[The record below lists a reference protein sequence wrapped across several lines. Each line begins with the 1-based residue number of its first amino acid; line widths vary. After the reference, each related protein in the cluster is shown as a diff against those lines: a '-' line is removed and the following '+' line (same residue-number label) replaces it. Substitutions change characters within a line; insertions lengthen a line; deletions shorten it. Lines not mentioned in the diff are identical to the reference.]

1 MPVPNGPMTASGGL
15 NAATFEPH
23 TGSDFRVA
31 RPDIADAAEDDVASI
46 RLVEVLRHP
55 AQAGAPRADPFTLEF
70 TGPPPALEQ
79 RIHALDHPILG
90 ELDLFLVPIGL
101 DPDGRVRYEAVF
113 N

>member
-1 MPVPNGPMTASGGL
+1 MPGCTVSAEGALS
-15 NAATFEPH
+15 AATFEPH
-23 TGSDFRVA
+23 TGSEFRVA
-31 RPDIADAAEDDVASI
+31 RPDVADAREEDVASI

-90 ELDLFLVPIGL
+90 ALELFLVPIGL

>member
-1 MPVPNGPMTASGGL
+1 M

-23 TGSDFRVA
+23 TGTEFKVASPDVEDSD
-31 RPDIADAAEDDVASI
+31 DAVMSI
-46 RLVEVLRHP
+46 RLMDVIRRP
-55 AQAGAPRADPFTLEF
+55 AEPGSPRADPFNLEF
-70 TGPPPALEQ
+70 TGPPPVLEQ

-90 ELDLFLVPIGL
+90 ALELFLVPIGL

>member
-1 MPVPNGPMTASGGL
+1 MSEAGALS
-15 NAATFEPH
+15 AAIFEPH
-23 TGSDFRVA
+23 TGSEFRVA
-31 RPDIADAAEDDVASI
+31 LPDVADAPEHDAASI

-55 AQAGAPRADPFTLEF
+55 AQAGAPRVDPFTLEF

-90 ELDLFLVPIGL
+90 ELELFLVPIGL

>member
-1 MPVPNGPMTASGGL
+1 MSGSGAL
-15 NAATFEPH
+15 NAVTFEPH
-23 TGSDFRVA
+23 TGSEFRVA
-31 RPDIADAAEDDVASI
+31 RPDVVHLPEQDVASI

-79 RIHALDHPILG
+79 RIQALDHPILG
-90 ELDLFLVPIGL
+90 ALELFLVPIGL

>member
-1 MPVPNGPMTASGGL
+1 MSEAGRL
-15 NAATFEPH
+15 DAATFEPH
-23 TGSDFRVA
+23 TGSEFRIA
-31 RPDIADAAEDDVASI
+31 RPNVADAPEAGVASI

-70 TGPPPALEQ
+70 TGPPPSLEQ

-90 ELDLFLVPIGL
+90 ALELFLVPIGL

>member
-1 MPVPNGPMTASGGL
+1 MSDAGAPS
-15 NAATFEPH
+15 AATFEPH
-23 TGSDFRVA
+23 TGSEFRVA
-31 RPDIADAAEDDVASI
+31 RPDAADAPEEDVASI

-70 TGPPPALEQ
+70 TRPPPALEQ
-79 RIHALDHPILG
+79 RIHALDHPVLG
-90 ELDLFLVPIGL
+90 ALELFLVPIGL